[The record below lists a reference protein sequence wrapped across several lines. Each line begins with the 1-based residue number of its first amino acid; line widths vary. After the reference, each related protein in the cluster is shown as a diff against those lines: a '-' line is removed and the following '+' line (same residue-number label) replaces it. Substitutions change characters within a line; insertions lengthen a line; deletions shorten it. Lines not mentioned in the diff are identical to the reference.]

1 MSDNESANE
10 QTEAAG
16 AAEANQPQFGMQR
29 IYVKDLSFESPRSP
43 LAFQEKWAP
52 QVKLDAN
59 TNATKVK
66 DNLYEVVLTLTITV
80 KNNDETAYLVEV
92 QQAGVFAIAG
102 MEGAALEHAIGAFCP
117 NILFPYAR
125 EAIDSLVVRGNF
137 PPMHLAPINFEAVFA
152 EAKKRQAE
160 QAQSSQEGGSEQP
173 ETTH

>member
-1 MSDNESANE
+1 MAENETTNE
-10 QTEAAG
+10 QAAAQAG
-16 AAEANQPQFGMQR
+16 QPQFVMQR

-43 LAFQEKWAP
+43 VAFQEKWAP

-59 TNATKVK
+59 TSASKIK
-66 DNLYEVVLTLTITV
+66 DDIYEAVLTLTVTV

-92 QQAGVFAIAG
+92 QQAGIFGIKGV
-102 MEGAALEHAIGAFCP
+102 EGAALERAIGAFCP

-125 EAIDSLVVRGNF
+125 EAVDSLVVRGNF

-160 QAQSSQEGGSEQP
+160 QVGKQAESP
-173 ETTH
+173 ATDTTH

>member
-1 MSDNESANE
+1 MSDNESAT
-10 QTEAAG
+10 QQ
-16 AAEANQPQFGMQR
+16 AEAQGATEGKQPQFGMQR
-29 IYVKDLSFESPRSP
+29 IYVKDLSFESPRS
-43 LAFQEKWAP
+43 LSAFQEKWAP

-80 KNNDETAYLVEV
+80 KNNDETAFLVEV

-102 MEGAALEHAIGAFCP
+102 IEGAALEHTIGAFCP

-125 EAIDSLVVRGNF
+125 ETVDSLVVRGNF
-137 PPMHLAPINFEAVFA
+137 PPLHLAPINFEAVFA

-160 QAQSSQEGGSEQP
+160 QQPQGEQSEST